1 MKKTLALSL
10 AAVLAAMVTACS
22 NGNGDNNVAPSAN
35 TAGASAEASDAAGTF
50 PLSKDKKTLTVL
62 AVQSP
67 YVQDYETN
75 DFTKY
80 YEELTNVHV
89 EWKFAPPQEA
99 QEKLNLALTSGDL
112 PDVIVGFGV
121 SSAQQMVYGQQGIFL
136 PLNDLIDK
144 YGVETKQLFDKYP
157 EVKQAITAPDGSI
170 YALSGIDRNPHTM
183 APQKMWIYEP
193 WLKKLNLAMPTTTDE
208 FESVLKAFKTMDPN
222 GNGKKDEIPM
232 SGGVQDSLTGI
243 DSFLMNSFVLHKL
256 TSNQLLFDDN
266 GKINADY
273 VQDGYQEGLANLHK
287 LYAEGLIDDESFT
300 QNNSQL
306 KAQVENG
313 DPKIGVVASSSFA
326 QFTDVSKDRWKDFV
340 AVPPL
345 KGPSG
350 LQQTPY
356 LYYSNAGGNFLIT
369 SSAKDPELAFR
380 WGDALFNSDISLRA
394 NIGTEGV
401 GWKKPDEGAAGLNGG
416 PAAWVRLI
424 GFGTLQNNS
433 WMQTTPYHFS
443 KEMFEG
449 LAADTVSV
457 PRKLYEATVN
467 NYEPYKSSKEQEVPP
482 IFFNEAQAAEL
493 TMLQKTIMD
502 YVQESKTRFII
513 GDLSLAKDWNTYL
526 STLDGMNLKRYL
538 EIYNEAYTAQYKK
551 EGGAD

>member
-1 MKKTLALSL
+1 MRKTFTLALAVAL
-10 AAVLAAMVTACS
+10 AALLGACS
-22 NGNGDNNVAPSAN
+22 NGGP
-35 TAGASAEASDAAGTF
+35 EASPTSTNSDLAGIVEPADSAGTF
-50 PLSKDKKTLTVL
+50 PLSKERATLKVL
-62 AVQSP
+62 AVQVP

-80 YEELTNVHV
+80 FEELTNVHV
-89 EWKFAPPQEA
+89 DWSFAPPQEA

-121 SSAQQMVYGQQGIFL
+121 STSQQMVYGQQGIFL
-136 PLNDLIDK
+136 KLNDLIDT
-144 YGVETKQLFDKYP
+144 YGVETKRLFEKYP
-157 EVKQAITAPDGSI
+157 EVRQAITAPDGSI
-170 YALSGIDRNPHTM
+170 YSLSGIDRNPHTL

-193 WLKKLNLAMPTTTDE
+193 WLKKLNLEMPTTTDE
-208 FESVLKAFKTMDPN
+208 FENVLKAFKTMDPN
-222 GNGKKDEIPM
+222 GNSKNDEIPM
-232 SGGVQDSLTGI
+232 SGGVQDMMTNV
-243 DSFLMNSFVLHKL
+243 DSFLMNSFVLNKL
-256 TSNQLLFDDN
+256 TSNKLLLDEN
-266 GKINADY
+266 GKIDASFIA
-273 VQDGYQEGLANLHK
+273 DGYKEGLAYLHR
-287 LYAEGLIDDESFT
+287 LYAEGLIDSEAFT

-306 KAQVENG
+306 VAQVENG
-313 DPKIGVVASSSFA
+313 EPTVGVVSSQALA
-326 QFTDVSKDRWKDFV
+326 QFTDASKDRWKDFV

-356 LYYSNAGGNFLIT
+356 HYYNNAGGNFLIT

-380 WGDALFNSDISLRA
+380 WGDALFNDEISRRA
-394 NIGTEGV
+394 NIGSEGV
-401 GWKKPDEGAAGLNGG
+401 GWKKPEEGAVGLNGG
-416 PAAWVRLI
+416 PATWVRLI

-433 WMQTTPYHFS
+433 WMQSVPYHFS

-449 LAADTVSV
+449 LAADEISV

-467 NYEPYKSSKEQEVPP
+467 YYEPYKSSKEQEVPP

-502 YVQESKTRFII
+502 YVKESMTRFIF
-513 GDLSLAKDWNTYL
+513 GNLSLDKDWDTYI

-551 EGGAD
+551 